1 MCHPLHLIDAQLFNH
16 KGWHPRVY
24 ATCQT
29 NGSISHCCILCY
41 RHFQSQMCESIL
53 LLALSKSIF
62 LPQEKSLL
70 LRLKF
75 EGKFYSYFLHWCI
88 KSSNSG
94 ELLLISEVS
103 ENTMS
108 HVIS

>member
-1 MCHPLHLIDAQLFNH
+1 MLLVKPMAAFLTAAFCVTDTSKVKCVDQYSC
-16 KGWHPRVY
+16 WHY
-24 ATCQT
+24 QKA
-29 NGSISHCCILCY
+29 
-41 RHFQSQMCESIL
+41 FFFSQ
-53 LLALSKSIF
+53 K
-62 LPQEKSLL
+62 KSLL

-75 EGKFYSYFLHWCI
+75 EGEFYSYFLHWCI

-94 ELLLISEVS
+94 ELLLISVMS